1 MGVTIQE
8 TRDMVKNKESGAL
21 LLGIVVGGLVG
32 TVTGLLIAPR
42 SGRETQRI
50 LRKSADALPELIE
63 DVLTSLELQ
72 KTQLSESAQQNW
84 QETLSRLQMAIA
96 AGVEASQWESSPSL
110 EPRDITPQNS
120 SGENF

>member
-1 MGVTIQE
+1 MIIQD

-72 KTQLSESAQQNW
+72 KAQLSESAQQNW

-110 EPRDITPQNS
+110 EPRDITPKNS

>member
-1 MGVTIQE
+1 MGVIIQD

-50 LRKSADALPELIE
+50 LRKSADALPEIIE

-72 KTQLSESAQQNW
+72 KAQLSESAQQNW

-110 EPRDITPQNS
+110 EPRDITPKNS

>member
-1 MGVTIQE
+1 
-8 TRDMVKNKESGAL
+8 MVKNKESGAL

-50 LRKSADALPELIE
+50 LKKSADALPELIE

-72 KTQLSESAQQNW
+72 KAQLSESAQQNW

-110 EPRDITPQNS
+110 EPRDITPKNS